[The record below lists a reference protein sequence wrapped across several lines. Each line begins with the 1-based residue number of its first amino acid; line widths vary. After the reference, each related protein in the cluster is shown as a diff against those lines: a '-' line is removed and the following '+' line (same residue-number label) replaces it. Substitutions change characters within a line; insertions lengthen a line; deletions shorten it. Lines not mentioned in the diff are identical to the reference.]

1 MAEYD
6 LPASVAHALA
16 VSNAST
22 LAYVGHSQGTSI
34 AFAAL
39 ASQPALAAKVQAPRH
54 VNSTVHLLIFASTVW
69 LTKAV
74 CMPLTVP
81 EHPTTLL

>member
-1 MAEYD
+1 MHGCQPTQCGCYMLQFPSSMGWMSDREQMADYD

-22 LAYVGHSQGTSI
+22 LAYVGHSQGTII

-39 ASQPALAAKVQAPRH
+39 ASQPALAAKV
-54 VNSTVHLLIFASTVW
+54 HLTSPMTA
-69 LTKAV
+69 
-74 CMPLTVP
+74 
-81 EHPTTLL
+81 

>member
-6 LPASVAHALA
+6 LPASLAHALA

-54 VNSTVHLLIFASTVW
+54 VSSTVHLLIN
-69 LTKAV
+69 V
-74 CMPLTVP
+74 CKYSLAHKRSVHAPDNP
-81 EHPTTLL
+81 